1 MERLAYEKIYCDTN
15 AVIHA
20 VENYSHAAR
29 ELLRAATRGDVVLMT
44 SHLTLHEALIGP
56 LANGAKDLAGRYR
69 DTLLDETIF
78 ALIEVDEDALI
89 AAAHL
94 RSVHKKL
101 DVADALHIASAS
113 MADCTFMLS
122 EDVGMDAFLP
132 EDIERLTLEEL
143 AEEMAA

>member
-29 ELLRAATRGDVVLMT
+29 ELLRAAKRGDVVLMT

-56 LANGAKDLAGRYR
+56 LANGSEDLARRYR
-69 DTLLDETIF
+69 DALLDEEVF
-78 ALIEVDEDALI
+78 SLIEVDEDALI

-94 RSVHKKL
+94 RAMHKKL
-101 DVADALHIASAS
+101 DVADALHIASAT
-113 MADCTFMLS
+113 MADCAFMLS
-122 EDVGMDAFLP
+122 EDRAMDAFLP
-132 EDIERLTLEEL
+132 DDIERLTLEEL
-143 AEEMAA
+143 EEEVAA